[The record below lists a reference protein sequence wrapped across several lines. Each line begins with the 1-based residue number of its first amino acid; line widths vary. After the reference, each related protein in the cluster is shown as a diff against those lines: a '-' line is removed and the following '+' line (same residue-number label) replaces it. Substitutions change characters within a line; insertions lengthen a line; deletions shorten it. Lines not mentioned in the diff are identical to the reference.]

1 VIHVLPADVIIVD
14 GVLLFNDKRVRDL
27 LDLKVYVDTDDDIRF
42 LRRLE
47 RDIEERGRTVRG
59 VIEQYLA
66 TVKPMYHQFV
76 EPTKR
81 YANIIVPEGGQNKVA
96 IDMITNQI
104 LAMLKTQ

>member
-1 VIHVLPADVIIVD
+1 LLT
-14 GVLLFNDKRVRDL
+14 GVLLFNDARVRDL
-27 LDLKVYVDTDDDIRF
+27 LDMKIFVDTDDDIRF

-81 YANIIVPEGGQNKVA
+81 YANIIVPEGGENLVA
-96 IDMITNQI
+96 IDMLTISSQGDD
-104 LAMLKTQ
+104 